1 MNLLNSQGQV
11 FFGLFKKKR
20 IKGKL
25 SSGSDYSFLNVA
37 TYRIDYTCMPVA
49 WDDKN
54 LNCRDGW
61 YMNPS
66 NFPLGLGVD

>member
-54 LNCRDGW
+54 LNCRDG
-61 YMNPS
+61 
-66 NFPLGLGVD
+66 